1 MTMSLILN
9 QGDRSESRIYYCAQY
24 LAESLGLFA
33 KHGLSVQFTTAE
45 SGGKTVQGGQ
55 VPAVMAG
62 EADLTIGGPMVM
74 MKNYQEQGPELLC
87 FAAAVSANP
96 WFLAAG
102 KTDDDFSLAS
112 LRGKRVIDVGNVG
125 TATLSFN
132 WLLRQHRLESE
143 VELIAG
149 SGDEAA
155 DFAAVSRGDADY
167 ALHSMHALAPFIVRG
182 DISAVTSLAP
192 LCGDIPWSAYI
203 ARRDVM
209 AAKQAAF
216 SAFTAAMAE
225 AQQWLQTH
233 SAQALAD
240 RVQPWY
246 QDYPKAALVTGLD
259 AYLKANVFAASP
271 LIAREDF
278 DRFAR
283 LLTEAGW
290 LSPEIPVPFAA
301 LVETSLAARANPSQ
315 E

>member
-1 MTMSLILN
+1 MTISLVLN
-9 QGDRSESRIYYCAQY
+9 QGDASESRIYYCAHY

-33 KHGLSVQFTTAE
+33 SHGLKVIFTTAE

-55 VPAVMAG
+55 VPAVIAG

-74 MKNYQEQGPELLC
+74 MKNYQENGPALVC

-102 KTDDDFSLAS
+102 KADNNFTLGS

-132 WLLRQHRLESE
+132 WLLRQHHLEKE

-155 DFAAVSRGDADY
+155 DFAAISRGDAEY
-167 ALHSMHALAPFIVRG
+167 ALHSVHALAPFMARG
-182 DISAVTSLAP
+182 ELHTVASLAP
-192 LCGDIPWSAYI
+192 FCGDIPWSAYI

-209 AAKQAAF
+209 AEKQAAF
-216 SAFTAAMAE
+216 SAFTAAMRE
-225 AQQWLQTH
+225 AQQWLHSH
-233 SAQALAD
+233 SAEALAAQ
-240 RVQPWY
+240 VQPWY
-246 QDYPKAALVTGLD
+246 PDYPSAALVTGLE
-259 AYLKANVFAASP
+259 AYLKTNVFAASP
-271 LIAREDF
+271 LMRREDF
-278 DRFAR
+278 DRFVV

-290 LSPEIPVPFAA
+290 LTPAIPVPFAA
-301 LVETSLAARANPSQ
+301 LVDVSFAAGVHP
-315 E
+315 

>member
-1 MTMSLILN
+1 MTMMLKLN

-33 KHGLSVQFTTAE
+33 RHGLSVKFTTAE
-45 SGGKTVQGGQ
+45 SGGHTVQGGQ

-74 MKNYQEQGPELLC
+74 MKNHQENGPELLC

-102 KTDDDFSLAS
+102 QADGNFTLES

-132 WLLRQHRLESE
+132 WLLRQPPLKNE

-155 DFAAVSRGDADY
+155 DMAAVSRGEADY
-167 ALHSMHALAPFIVRG
+167 ALHSMHALAPYIARG
-182 DISAVTSLAP
+182 ELHSIASLAP
-192 LCGDIPWSAYI
+192 LCGAIPWSAYI
-203 ARRDVM
+203 ARRDVL
-209 AAKQAAF
+209 AEKQQAF
-216 SAFTAAMAE
+216 LAFTAAMQE
-225 AQQWLQTH
+225 AQQWLHNH

-240 RVQPWY
+240 RVEPWY
-246 QDYPKAALVTGLD
+246 QDYPKAALVIGLE
-259 AYLKANVFAASP
+259 AYLQANVFAASP
-271 LIAREDF
+271 LMAQKDF
-278 DRFAR
+278 DRFAV

-301 LVETSLAARANPSQ
+301 LVDVSLATSVKP
-315 E
+315 